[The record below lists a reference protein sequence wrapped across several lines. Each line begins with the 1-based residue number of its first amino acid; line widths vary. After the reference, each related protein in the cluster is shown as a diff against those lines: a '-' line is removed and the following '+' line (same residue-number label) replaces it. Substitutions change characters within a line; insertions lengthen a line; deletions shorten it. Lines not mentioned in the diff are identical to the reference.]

1 MSEKKVEAWRIISD
15 FKNGWVSQVVEE
27 IGERTLDVS
36 EDNVKVFAIEHH
48 CNEGLWGTL
57 NTMSADGFTMDDDF
71 DDIQL
76 EWKDMI
82 VEDLAMVL
90 DYLRTGHW

>member
-1 MSEKKVEAWRIISD
+1 MKEKVETWRIISD
-15 FKNGWVSQVVEE
+15 IKNGLVSQVVEE

-57 NTMSADGFTMDDDF
+57 NTMSADGFTMGGDGEE
-71 DDIQL
+71 L
-76 EWKDMI
+76 VWKDMI

-90 DYLRTGHW
+90 DYLRTGNW